1 MKKVVII
8 GSGLGGLT
16 CGVVLAKNGYQVTVL
31 EQEAQVGGCLQCFT
45 RKGVKFET
53 GMHFIG
59 SADKGQTL
67 SRFARYMG
75 VTDTVH
81 LSRLDTQGYDV
92 VSLQGEHFRFAN
104 GREPFIEQ
112 MAAYF
117 PHERENLNR
126 YFDLVEKVAN
136 ASTLHSLRQ
145 VADDRALSMEYQLRS
160 INEVLDEVIGDPM
173 LRQVLAGTLPL
184 YAAEKDKTPFST
196 HAFIMD
202 FYNQSAFRIVG
213 GSDSLARGLTLSLEK
228 EGGRVI
234 TRQRVVEIVC
244 DETQAVGVLTA
255 TGDYFPADIVI
266 SDAHP
271 ARTLEMVT
279 SPLLRPAYRK
289 RVLSLRNTIGGFSVY
304 LHFKPG
310 TVPYMNHNF
319 YGFRQSSPWDCEIY
333 DDESWPKGY
342 LYMHLCHQENPQFA
356 ESGVILSY
364 MHYNEVARWQ
374 DTKVGHR
381 GNEYELFKTMK
392 AERLLD
398 AVEHDFPNLRSDIA
412 HYYTSTPLT
421 YRDYTGTEQG
431 SMYGIAKDIHLGP
444 AARVHHRT
452 KIPNLLLTGQNINS
466 HGVLGVMVGTVV
478 TCSELIGS
486 ETIFKQI
493 KECSE

>member
-244 DETQAVGVLTA
+244 NETQAVGVLTA

-374 DTKVGHR
+374 DTKVGNR
-381 GNEYELFKTMK
+381 GNEYESFKTMK

-398 AVEHDFPNLRSDIA
+398 AVEHDFPGLRSDIA

>member
-1 MKKVVII
+1 M
-8 GSGLGGLT
+8 
-16 CGVVLAKNGYQVTVL
+16 
-31 EQEAQVGGCLQCFT
+31 
-45 RKGVKFET
+45 
-53 GMHFIG
+53 
-59 SADKGQTL
+59 
-67 SRFARYMG
+67 
-75 VTDTVH
+75 
-81 LSRLDTQGYDV
+81 
-92 VSLQGEHFRFAN
+92 
-104 GREPFIEQ
+104 
-112 MAAYF
+112 
-117 PHERENLNR
+117 
-126 YFDLVEKVAN
+126 
-136 ASTLHSLRQ
+136 
-145 VADDRALSMEYQLRS
+145 
-160 INEVLDEVIGDPM
+160 LDEVIGDPM

-244 DETQAVGVLTA
+244 NETQAVGVLTA

-374 DTKVGHR
+374 DTKVGNR
-381 GNEYELFKTMK
+381 GNEYESFKTMK

-398 AVEHDFPNLRSDIA
+398 AVEHDFPGLRSDIA

>member
-213 GSDSLARGLTLSLEK
+213 GSDSLARGLTLSLER

-255 TGDYFPADIVI
+255 TGDYYPADIVI

-333 DDESWPKGY
+333 DDKSWPKGY

-381 GNEYELFKTMK
+381 GNDYELFKTMK

-398 AVEHDFPNLRSDIA
+398 AVEHDFPGLRSDIA